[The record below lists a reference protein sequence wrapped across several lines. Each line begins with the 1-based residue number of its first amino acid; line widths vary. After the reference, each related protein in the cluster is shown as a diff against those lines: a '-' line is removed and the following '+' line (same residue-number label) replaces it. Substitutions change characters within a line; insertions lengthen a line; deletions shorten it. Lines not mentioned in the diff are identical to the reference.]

1 MIRLRGLTLRPGE
14 DTARLWELAGQRLGT
29 APRSLTLVRKSV
41 DARRKSDVHFVCTV
55 DVEAANE
62 AQILRKRGSADLFA
76 APVTQYEPPRP
87 AVIPAER
94 PVVVGFGPAGMFA
107 ALVLAEAGLRPLVLE
122 RGDSVDKRTQKVNA
136 MRQSGTLDPESNV
149 QFGEGGAGAFSD
161 GKLTTGVKDE
171 RIPWV
176 LAQLVA
182 AGAPVDITYD
192 AKPHIGTDRLPGVC
206 ASLRRRIEALGGEV
220 CFRERLDGLDIRG
233 GSLTAAVTDRR
244 RIPCDRLILA
254 CGHSARDS
262 FEMLCQL
269 NIPLEPKPFAMGVR
283 IEHRQADLDRAQYGA
298 FAGHPDLPPAD
309 YSLAC
314 QLPNGRRCYSF
325 CMCPGGEVMPAA
337 SEAGLL
343 CTNGASPY
351 DRNYVNSNAAL
362 LTAIAPSDFPY
373 PGRLGGMRWQ
383 RELERRAFA
392 LGGGGYI
399 APAQT
404 VGGFLNGGTP
414 PFGHVAPS
422 YRPGVHNM
430 ELREL
435 LPPLL
440 ADSLAAALPLFAR
453 RLSLFS
459 DPEAVLTAPETRS
472 SSPVRILRGGDLQS
486 PAVRGLYP
494 CGEGAGWAG
503 GIMSA
508 ALDGLK
514 CASALILSL

>member
-14 DTARLWELAGQRLGT
+14 DTARLYALAEQRLGT
-29 APRSLTLVRKSV
+29 APRTLALVRRSV
-41 DARRKSDVHFVCTV
+41 DARRKAGVHFVYTV
-55 DVEAANE
+55 DVETADE
-62 AQILRKRGSADLFA
+62 DGVLLRHGSADIFR
-76 APVTQYEPPRP
+76 APEYRYEPPRP
-87 AVIPAER
+87 AALPDER

-107 ALVLAEAGLRPLVLE
+107 ALVLAEGGLRPLVLE
-122 RGDSVDKRTQKVNA
+122 RGEPVEQRTKKVEA
-136 MRQSGTLDPESNV
+136 LRRGGVLDPESNV

-182 AGAPVDITYD
+182 AGAPVDITYE
-192 AKPHIGTDRLPGVC
+192 ARPHIGTDLLPGVC
-206 ASLRRRIEALGGEV
+206 ASLRARIEALGGEV
-220 CFRERLDGLDIRG
+220 CFGERLDALELRG
-233 GSLTAAVTDRR
+233 GALTAAVTNRR
-244 RIPCDRLILA
+244 RIPCRRLIAA
-254 CGHSARDS
+254 CGHSARDT
-262 FEMLCQL
+262 FEMLCKL

-298 FAGHPDLPPAD
+298 FAGHPALPPAD

-314 QLPNGRRCYSF
+314 QLPDGRRCYSF

-337 SEAGLL
+337 SEPGRL

-351 DRNYVNSNAAL
+351 KRNYVNSNAAL
-362 LTAIAPSDFPY
+362 LTAVSPADFPY
-373 PGRLGGMRWQ
+373 GGRLGGMRWQ
-383 RELERRAFA
+383 RELERRAYEA
-392 LGGGGYI
+392 GGGGYI

-404 VGGFLNGGTP
+404 VGGFLGGGCP
-414 PFGHVAPS
+414 PFGRVVPS
-422 YRPGVHNM
+422 YRPGVKNTD
-430 ELREL
+430 LRAV
-435 LPPLL
+435 LPPVL

-453 RLSLFS
+453 RLSVFS

-472 SSPVRILRGGDLQS
+472 SSPIRILRGDDLQS
-486 PAVRGLYP
+486 PAARGLYP

-508 ALDGLK
+508 AIDGIK